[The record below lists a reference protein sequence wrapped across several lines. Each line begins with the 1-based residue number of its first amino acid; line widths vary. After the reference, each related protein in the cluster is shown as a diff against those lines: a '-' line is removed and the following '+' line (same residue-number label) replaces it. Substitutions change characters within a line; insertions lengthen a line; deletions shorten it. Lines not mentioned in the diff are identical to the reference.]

1 MNGDDRDICAFGVDA
16 RTEQV
21 LREALDGYKKGN
33 VHRGDMAAAIKHLIG
48 VSSPQV
54 VIVDL
59 DGSKFPAGSIHEL
72 AGVCEVGTSVIAV
85 GSNDTAR
92 LARELLAAGVD
103 DYFPKPLSAGEI
115 REALRATLDVEG
127 APPRLHAG
135 RVIAFAGAGG
145 GCGVTTLAVVTAQA
159 SATRG
164 SYVAA
169 VDLAR
174 TSGALS
180 WMLDAEPPAGLEE
193 LLGLAASG
201 NSTGPDMLD
210 GMCASAGPRLSVYGY
225 RAGDGVPPAPTP
237 AAVRWL
243 TEQLAN
249 RSHLVIVD
257 GMADP
262 ETLFPVLEDAD
273 ERVLVYEPTLV
284 SLNHVTH
291 ILALLG
297 EGREVVLAENH
308 TRARKSALSPRQ
320 IRQALAG
327 RAPDLTIP
335 FEPKLPAATNRGKPG
350 ESLGKKF
357 RWALDRL
364 VDNLT
369 RPTVSLAGAGAAADS
384 RAPR

>member
-33 VHRGDMAAAIKHLIG
+33 VHRGDMAAAIKHLTG

-59 DGSKFPAGSIHEL
+59 DGTRFPAGSIHEL

-92 LARELLAAGVD
+92 LARELLATGVD

-115 REALRATLDVEG
+115 REALRATLDVDG
-127 APPRLHAG
+127 ASPRLHAG

-145 GCGVTTLAVVTAQA
+145 GCGATTLAVVTAQV

-201 NSTGPDMLD
+201 DPTDPDILESMSAL
-210 GMCASAGPRLSVYGY
+210 AGPRLSVYGY
-225 RAGDGVPPAPTP
+225 RAGDGVPPAATP
-237 AAVRWL
+237 AAVQWL

-257 GMADP
+257 GMVDP

-284 SLNHVTH
+284 SLNHLTH

-297 EGREVVLAENH
+297 EGREVVLVENH
-308 TRARKSALSPRQ
+308 TRARKSALSPAQ

-327 RAPDLTIP
+327 RAPDLIIP

-350 ESLGKKF
+350 ESLGKKY
-357 RWALDRL
+357 RRALDHL
-364 VDNLT
+364 VDSLT
-369 RPTVSLAGAGAAADS
+369 RPTVSLAATGAAAD
-384 RAPR
+384 A

>member
-16 RTEQV
+16 KTERV
-21 LREALDGYKKGN
+21 LQEALDGYKKGN
-33 VHRGDMAAAIKHLIG
+33 VHRGDMAAAIKHLTG

-59 DGSKFPAGSIHEL
+59 DGTKFPAGSIHEL

-92 LARELLAAGVD
+92 LARELLATGVD

-135 RVIAFAGAGG
+135 RVIAFAGA
-145 GCGVTTLAVVTAQA
+145 LP
-159 SATRG
+159 
-164 SYVAA
+164 
-169 VDLAR
+169 
-174 TSGALS
+174 

-201 NSTGPDMLD
+201 NPTGPDMLD

-237 AAVRWL
+237 AAVHWL

-257 GMADP
+257 GMVDP
-262 ETLFPVLEDAD
+262 EMLFPVFEDAD

-297 EGREVVLAENH
+297 ERREVVLVENH

-327 RAPDLTIP
+327 REPGLTIP

-350 ESLGKKF
+350 ESLGKKY
-357 RWALDRL
+357 RKALDRL
-364 VDNLT
+364 VDSLT
-369 RPTVSLAGAGAAADS
+369 RPTVSLAVAGSAADS
-384 RAPR
+384 RAPWER